1 MADPRDK
8 KTPRLHDPVA
18 QDTWICSRYAAPENP
33 LRVECHSRPAWI
45 PPATCHPY
53 FSTIPG
59 FIARSPGHPSLG
71 LDNYGQSLYYIRGAQ
86 PLRPQSNAQRA
97 QRHRASS
104 LLVIPVLMEVDAQEA
119 IAAGSAVAW
128 PMLMIQTPQPP
139 SMSCRL
145 PIQHVS
151 YMVLDTTLFLS
162 SLEEDRSAKRQLKW
176 LSNHIIHASSPPTGC
191 SVWAA
196 PHPST
201 VCMMPVRRLLHLVC
215 RSCRS
220 PRPSRFSPSSS
231 TTTAPPFKPGT
242 PSNSR
247 LLFSVWVSRPSAC
260 FENHGRGKPK
270 WVSHASAGQVD

>member
-1 MADPRDK
+1 LD
-8 KTPRLHDPVA
+8 LFE
-18 QDTWICSRYAAPENP
+18 ICS
-33 LRVECHSRPAWI
+33 SGK

-220 PRPSRFSPSSS
+220 PRPSRFPPSSS
-231 TTTAPPFKPGT
+231 TTTAPPSSPGHPLIRACSSASGSLVQVPAPRITAEANQNGSRTPRQVKLIKPAKKAPVRRSG
-242 PSNSR
+242 
-247 LLFSVWVSRPSAC
+247 
-260 FENHGRGKPK
+260 
-270 WVSHASAGQVD
+270 